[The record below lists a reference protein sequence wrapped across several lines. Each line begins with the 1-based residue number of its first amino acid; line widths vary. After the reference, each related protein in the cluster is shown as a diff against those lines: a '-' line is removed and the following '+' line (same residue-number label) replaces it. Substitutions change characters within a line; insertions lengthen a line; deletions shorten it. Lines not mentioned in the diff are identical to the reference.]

1 VLRPLGPG
9 ITEETF
15 ANYLVS
21 DASQVDELKDS
32 RREMHRLATE
42 INDQD
47 AALLAG
53 LQQSRS
59 MEVGGETQLCQA
71 WDRIHR
77 RFQRLWARKL
87 VAKR

>member
-1 VLRPLGPG
+1 
-9 ITEETF
+9 
-15 ANYLVS
+15 
-21 DASQVDELKDS
+21 
-32 RREMHRLATE
+32 MHRWATE
-42 INDQD
+42 VNDQD

-53 LQQSRS
+53 LQQARS

-71 WDRIHR
+71 WDRTHR